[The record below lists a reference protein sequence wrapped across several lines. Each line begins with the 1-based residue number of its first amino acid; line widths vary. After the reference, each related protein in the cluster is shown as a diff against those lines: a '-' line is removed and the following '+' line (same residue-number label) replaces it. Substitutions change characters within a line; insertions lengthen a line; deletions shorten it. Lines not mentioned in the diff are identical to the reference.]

1 MNMNDPIKYDSVI
14 KEFYAKA
21 LGDYIMNY
29 IKLVTPEDLL
39 FYMQLN
45 AVTILA
51 QIKDILDDESQDDPA
66 CFRRIDAIVSAFHAQ
81 GISTTRHD
89 F

>member
-1 MNMNDPIKYDSVI
+1 MSDQSKYDSTI

-21 LGDYIMNY
+21 LGDYIMSF
-29 IKLVTPEDLL
+29 IKQVTLEDML

-45 AVTILA
+45 SVTLLA
-51 QIKDILDDESQDDPA
+51 QIKLILDDESLDDPS
-66 CFRRIDAIVSAFHAQ
+66 CFRRIDAIVSQFHAQ
-81 GISTTRHD
+81 GISTSRHD

>member
-1 MNMNDPIKYDSVI
+1 MSNPNQYDSTI

-29 IKLVTPEDLL
+29 IKHVTPDDLL

-45 AVTILA
+45 AVTVLA
-51 QIKDILDDESQDDPA
+51 QIKIILDDESLDDA
-66 CFRRIDAIVSAFHAQ
+66 SCFRRIDAIVSAFHAQ
-81 GISTTRHD
+81 GISTIRHD